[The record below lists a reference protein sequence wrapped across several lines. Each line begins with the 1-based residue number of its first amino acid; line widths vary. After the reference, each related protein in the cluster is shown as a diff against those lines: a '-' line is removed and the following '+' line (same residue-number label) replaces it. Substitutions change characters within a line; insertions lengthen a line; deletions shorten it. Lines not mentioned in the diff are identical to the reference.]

1 MNDRKAGEQQ
11 SGARRAESSFGGD
24 AGLPQLR
31 TVGGRSVLPRQA
43 RKPADVSPRS
53 VAAAQRM
60 IRERLRR
67 KNYFD
72 AGLFADPAW
81 DIMLDLFVAE
91 AEGRETPVMNL
102 CLSSQVPETTTLRW
116 VKTLEHAGVLIRQ
129 KDEHDQRRVLVR
141 LSPAAAQSLTAYLD
155 DAG

>member
-1 MNDRKAGEQQ
+1 MSERKLGEQKM
-11 SGARRAESSFGGD
+11 SERMAPGGFGAAVTRLRAGD
-24 AGLPQLR
+24 RGA
-31 TVGGRSVLPRQA
+31 LPRPP
-43 RKPADVSPRS
+43 REPAGVSAAS
-53 VAAAQRM
+53 VAVARRM

-67 KNYFD
+67 QNFFD

-81 DIMLDLFVAE
+81 DMMLDLFVAE

-116 VKTLEHAGVLIRQ
+116 VRTLEQEGVLVRR

-141 LSPAAAQSLTAYLD
+141 LSPSAAKSLAAYLD
-155 DAG
+155 DGAAA

>member
-1 MNDRKAGEQQ
+1 MSERKLEEQPAGDRL
-11 SGARRAESSFGGD
+11 SDPRFGASVTRLRAVSDRASS
-24 AGLPQLR
+24 
-31 TVGGRSVLPRQA
+31 A
-43 RKPADVSPRS
+43 RAAREPANVSPGSLATAR
-53 VAAAQRM
+53 RM

-67 KNYFD
+67 QTFFD

-81 DIMLDLFVAE
+81 DMMLDLFVAE

-116 VKTLEHAGVLIRQ
+116 VKTLEHAGVFIRQ

-141 LSPAAAQSLTAYLD
+141 LSPSAAKSLAAYLD
-155 DAG
+155 HGG